1 MNLQENPQE
10 KEFEGDAV
18 FDEDEFQ
25 VVENSNSR
33 AMITTEHQSQEF
45 TFEDLQQYLMMNLQ
59 DNPQVGRQTNSPVIP
74 EPVIPPN
81 QIYGSPS
88 QSQQSISTEG
98 MYKAIVNHANTVFQL
113 REDYV
118 NNLCLQYV
126 NAQQIQHH
134 IRHEL
139 IQVYGFQPHEYPFA
153 ELTCSNPYN
162 ASSLCAVP
170 QSQSEP
176 SQQSFDQLDPSY
188 QS

>member
-25 VVENSNSR
+25 VENSNSS
-33 AMITTEHQSQEF
+33 AMSTTEHQSQEF

-59 DNPQVGRQTNSPVIP
+59 NKPQVSQQTNSPVDP
-74 EPVIPPN
+74 EPIIPPN
-81 QIYGSPS
+81 QIYGSSS
-88 QSQQSISTEG
+88 QIQQSISTER
-98 MYKAIVNHANTVFQL
+98 MYQAVVNHVNTFFQL
-113 REDYV
+113 QADYV

-126 NAQQIQHH
+126 NAQQTQHC
-134 IRHEL
+134 IRQEL

-153 ELTCSNPYN
+153 EATCLNPYN
-162 ASSLCAVP
+162 ASSLYAVP

-176 SQQSFDQLDPSY
+176 SQQSSDQLDPSY